1 MSKRTYNFRSST
13 SSSGKSKQFDV
24 NSVLDRTPLSNISN
38 VIDTGERRRIRKRI
52 LESKRAKNRTSSSN
66 VGVTLRDKEN
76 SSHVSNV
83 TNQLD
88 MTIPFQRSVDAT
100 LSSYIN
106 SNDNLQNNDVSLCT
120 PGVYSIKSNILTYT
134 NSTSTSNRT
143 SLKYIDHGDQ
153 VVICDIC
160 YAKLWTSEGGKG
172 RLTLGKLCYGLCCG
186 YGKVELPHLKEANP
200 SYQNLFH
207 MSDQRSKFFL
217 KNIRR
222 YNCMFSFT
230 SMGGKV
236 DSKIN
241 KGNAPFI
248 YQISGQNFHSLG
260 SPKPANGKQAKFSQL
275 YIYDTENE
283 VYNRQSVLGQH
294 VTSHEQE
301 LDVEIIE
308 YLKDFLDSHNEL
320 VKSYRM
326 VRNHFQQNPEANLK
340 LRLIYNRDKDG
351 RTYNL
356 PSSTEVAAL
365 IVDDLD
371 ASVDRRDI
379 VVETQSGMLKRI
391 SELHP
396 SYLALQY
403 PIFFP
408 FGDDGYR
415 IDIPHRDGVTTKK
428 TIRPKCTMREFFAY
442 RIQDHISGYSL
453 VLNGR
458 RLFQQ
463 FLVDA
468 YTMIESERLNFIR
481 GKQKNLRSETFE
493 NLQKYKH
500 TGQENLSNTGQKVI
514 LPSSFTGGA
523 RFMQQN
529 YLDAMALCKWF
540 GYSEFFIT
548 ITCNPKWPEISRF
561 LKDTSIKPEDRPDI
575 LC

>member
-1 MSKRTYNFRSST
+1 MSKRTSNFRSST

-52 LESKRAKNRTSSSN
+52 LESKRSKNRTSSSN

-83 TNQLD
+83 TNQID

-106 SNDNLQNNDVSLCT
+106 NIGDFDRIPLSAISTVIDTGERRSIRKAIIDKKKGKKKTSTTNVDVGIRGKENVSQVSNVTHNINTTIPLHGSLNGMPALLDTNLSRNDNLQNNDVSLCT
-120 PGVYSIKSNILTYT
+120 PGVYSINSNILTYT

-143 SLKYIDHGDQ
+143 SLSKLSASKRKLKHKARDLSPVVMQSLESGDPSDAEIFVPDPYKGISSEYMDHGDQ

-160 YAKLWTSEGGKG
+160 HAKLWTSEGGKG

-200 SYQNLFH
+200 SYKNLFH

-248 YQISGQNFHSLG
+248 YRISGQNFHSLG
-260 SPKPANGKQAKFSQL
+260 SLKPANGKQAKFSQL

-326 VRNHFQQNPEANLK
+326 VRNHFQQNPGANLK

-371 ASVDRRDI
+371 ASIDRRDI
-379 VVETQSGMLKRI
+379 FVETQSGMLKRI

-403 PIFFP
+403 PIFS
-408 FGDDGYR
+408 R
-415 IDIPHRDGVTTKK
+415 
-428 TIRPKCTMREFFAY
+428 
-442 RIQDHISGYSL
+442 L
-453 VLNGR
+453 VMM
-458 RLFQQ
+458 
-463 FLVDA
+463 D
-468 YTMIESERLNFIR
+468 IESI
-481 GKQKNLRSETFE
+481 
-493 NLQKYKH
+493 
-500 TGQENLSNTGQKVI
+500 
-514 LPSSFTGGA
+514 
-523 RFMQQN
+523 
-529 YLDAMALCKWF
+529 
-540 GYSEFFIT
+540 
-548 ITCNPKWPEISRF
+548 F
-561 LKDTSIKPEDRPDI
+561 LIGMV
-575 LC
+575 